1 MSNSKANR
9 AVKTGLA
16 SLLALGCGT
25 LALADGVTGYQ
36 AGQGASP
43 IQGAAGT
50 NSSIGADGL
59 EHCVKPMGAIAVVE
73 PQDNSLQYLSR
84 YSLQSPT
91 ALIRMIIQQ
100 SNCFIVVERGQAM
113 QNMKQERAL
122 AGSGELRSG
131 SNIGG
136 GQMVGADFIL
146 TPSVVFSESN
156 AGGVGGGLGGLIPG
170 SGGALFGAV
179 AGGLKFKEA
188 QTTML
193 VSDSRSGVQVV
204 AAEGSTKKAD
214 IKLGGALFG
223 GGAGGGVGGYGNTN
237 EGKIIAAAFLD
248 NYKKVVA
255 VVNGDPSLQ
264 RDVGTLRQEAGK
276 VLTAGA
282 VFNEG
287 DIVVPKIANVR
298 LLSSAEDGAAP
309 TATLAAGEQLV
320 VLGPEQNGYLNVQGG
335 AASGWVKKVLVT
347 RQN

>member
-1 MSNSKANR
+1 M
-9 AVKTGLA
+9 LA
-16 SLLALGCGT
+16 APE
-25 LALADGVTGYQ
+25 
-36 AGQGASP
+36 ASP
-43 IQGAAGT
+43 
-50 NSSIGADGL
+50 
-59 EHCVKPMGAIAVVE
+59 
-73 PQDNSLQYLSR
+73 
-84 YSLQSPT
+84 
-91 ALIRMIIQQ
+91 
-100 SNCFIVVERGQAM
+100 
-113 QNMKQERAL
+113 
-122 AGSGELRSG
+122 
-131 SNIGG
+131 
-136 GQMVGADFIL
+136 
-146 TPSVVFSESN
+146 
-156 AGGVGGGLGGLIPG
+156 
-170 SGGALFGAV
+170 
-179 AGGLKFKEA
+179 FK
-188 QTTML
+188 TVHDL
-193 VSDSRSGVQVV
+193 
-204 AAEGSTKKAD
+204 
-214 IKLGGALFG
+214 
-223 GGAGGGVGGYGNTN
+223 